1 MKRGEVWWAE
11 LPDPTASEPGF
22 RRPVLILQSNLFN
35 RSRIKTALVA
45 TITSDMKL
53 AAAPGNVSLS
63 KRSANLGRESVVN
76 ISQIV
81 TLDKSF
87 LRERVGKLQDPKLRE
102 VEEGVRL
109 ILAF

>member
-35 RSRIKTALVA
+35 RSRIKTVLVA
-45 TITSDMKL
+45 AITSNMKL

-109 ILAF
+109 ILAL

>member
-11 LPDPTASEPGF
+11 LPEPTTSEPGF
-22 RRPVLILQSNLFN
+22 RRPVLILQAYQFN
-35 RSRIKTALVA
+35 RSHINTVVVA
-45 TITSDMKL
+45 AITSNMKL
-53 AAAPGNVSLS
+53 ATAPGNVSLS
-63 KRSANLGRESVVN
+63 RRSANLGRESVVN
-76 ISQIV
+76 ISQII

-109 ILAF
+109 VLAL